1 METKNKNTAHCQVQ
15 TVKYNGRDYRVQ
27 KDQNG
32 FEYIKVSKDGKRV
45 IIAISKLESKDP
57 VFNYVFNYGF
67 RDNPSE
73 RLTQLAKERIIGKTD
88 LSN

>member
-1 METKNKNTAHCQVQ
+1 METKNQNTAHCQVQ

-27 KDQNG
+27 KDQKG

-57 VFNYVFNYGF
+57 VFNYIFNYGF